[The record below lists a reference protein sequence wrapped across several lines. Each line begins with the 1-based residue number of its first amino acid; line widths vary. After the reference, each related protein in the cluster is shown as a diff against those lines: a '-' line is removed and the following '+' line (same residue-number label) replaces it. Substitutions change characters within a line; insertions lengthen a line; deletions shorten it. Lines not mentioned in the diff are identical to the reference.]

1 MWGVLLRNP
10 CPEPISQLGGSG
22 VVISIVISP
31 LIWVII
37 MTTLL
42 TSPLITTPEPPSTW
56 TLNVGFRGLGLLGV
70 LGSGHQIWRVFWG
83 V

>member
-1 MWGVLLRNP
+1 
-10 CPEPISQLGGSG
+10 
-22 VVISIVISP
+22 
-31 LIWVII
+31 